1 MTDSQLVFLLVTFE
15 FTGFRI
21 LSPDSG
27 CGWMESVIVWR
38 AVLVI
43 LLINPDDENKTVK
56 SVVVVCVVSRIL
68 LNS

>member
-1 MTDSQLVFLLVTFE
+1 
-15 FTGFRI
+15 
-21 LSPDSG
+21 
-27 CGWMESVIVWR
+27 MESVIVWR